1 MENIL
6 EKSFVNKQL
15 GIKLNSYI
23 DEQCNVC
30 LVSSR
35 TSCSNTW
42 LQKYS

>member
-23 DEQCNVC
+23 DNQCNV
-30 LVSSR
+30 
-35 TSCSNTW
+35 W
-42 LQKYS
+42 F